1 MDKHSNQMVCTIYS
15 TTFILFCGSIGFMT
29 LCLMFLCE
37 CDVNLLVASEP
48 GQAGAM
54 ASSPRRNNSSSPSST
69 SLTSTSLKI
78 TFLTS
83 ISITT
88 RSVRFVLIIRGRR
101 GTSSTCACCLGFTKY
116 KVFQVDI
123 GHLHVALIGP
133 YPVFIKK
140 AVKSLFIDSSL
151 RELDLGVLAVISMDY
166 GCAANLNSK

>member
-29 LCLMFLCE
+29 LCLIFLCE

-54 ASSPRRNNSSSPSST
+54 ASSPRRNNSSS
-69 SLTSTSLKI
+69 LTSTSLNT

-83 ISITT
+83 TSITT
-88 RSVRFVLIIRGRR
+88 RSVRFVLIIKGRR

-140 AVKSLFIDSSL
+140 AVKSSFIDSSL
-151 RELDLGVLAVISMDY
+151 RELDLGVHAVISMDY

>member
-1 MDKHSNQMVCTIYS
+1 MDKHSNQMVCTIYN

-29 LCLMFLCE
+29 LCLMFLCGGG
-37 CDVNLLVASEP
+37 VFAASEP

-88 RSVRFVLIIRGRR
+88 RSVRFVLIIRGGR

-123 GHLHVALIGP
+123 VHLHVALIGP

-151 RELDLGVLAVISMDY
+151 RELDLGVHAVISMDY

>member
-1 MDKHSNQMVCTIYS
+1 MGKHSNQMVCTIYS

-54 ASSPRRNNSSSPSST
+54 ASSPRRNNSSS
-69 SLTSTSLKI
+69 LTSTSLNT
-78 TFLTS
+78 TFLT
-83 ISITT
+83 ITST
-88 RSVRFVLIIRGRR
+88 ITKSVRFVLIIRGGR

-151 RELDLGVLAVISMDY
+151 RELDLGVLAVIRMSY